1 MKQIPFQNTYTSLPG
16 KLFRHTNPT
25 AVKQPGLISINS
37 DLAKDLDINLEW
49 LHSSDGIET
58 LAGNHIATGSEP
70 ISTAYAGH
78 QFGVYNP
85 QLGDGR
91 AILLGEVLSLK
102 GERFDLQLKGSGRT
116 IYSRGGD
123 GRSALGPVLREYLL
137 SEAMHILSIPTTR
150 ALAAV
155 TTGEDVVRDRILPGA
170 ILARIAKSHIRIGT
184 FQYAA
189 ATEDIKTL
197 SALTDYAL
205 NRHYADTKQEIP
217 ALSLLKCAVKAQ
229 AELVSQWQLV
239 GFIHGVM
246 NTDNSLVSG
255 ETIDYGPCAFID
267 HYHPDTV
274 FSSIDHGGRYSYKNQ
289 PAIAHWNLTMLA
301 QALLPLIHKKT
312 ETAVEMAQEVINIFP
327 KHFSAHHNSG
337 LARKLGISSLQ
348 DTDGELIN
356 SLFETMSNAKLDFTL
371 TFRYLSDITDL
382 KSSEEKIDKP
392 QNIEKGLRS
401 WLPRWLKRL
410 ELEKIGASERQKS
423 MYKVN
428 PVFIPR
434 NHLVEHAIKRATED
448 GDFLEFHLLNKVL
461 SSPFSY
467 KSDYE
472 RYGIPPRPDQEVKQ
486 TFCGT

>member
-16 KLFRHTNPT
+16 KLFRHTQPT
-25 AVKQPGLISINS
+25 PVKKPSLISINN
-37 DLAKDLDINLEW
+37 DLSRNLGIDLEW
-49 LHSSDGIET
+49 LQSANGIET
-58 LAGNHIATGSEP
+58 LAGNHIAKGSEP
-70 ISTAYAGH
+70 ISSAYAGH

-91 AILLGEVLSLK
+91 AILLGEVLSIK

-137 SEAMHILSIPTTR
+137 CEAMHILSIPTTR

-155 TTGEDVVRDRILPGA
+155 TTGEDVIRDRILPGA
-170 ILARIAKSHIRIGT
+170 ILTRVAKSHIRIGT

-197 SALTDYAL
+197 SALTDYTL
-205 NRHYADTKQEIP
+205 NRHYADTKSEIP

-246 NTDNSLVSG
+246 NTDNSLISG

-301 QALLPLIHKKT
+301 QALLPLIHNKT
-312 ETAVEMAQEVINIFP
+312 ETAVEMAQEVINSFP
-327 KHFSAHHNSG
+327 KYFSNHHNAG
-337 LARKLGISSLQ
+337 LARKLGISKLQ
-348 DTDGELIN
+348 DTDGDLIN

-382 KSSEEKIDKP
+382 KSSQEKIDIP
-392 QNIEKGLRS
+392 ENIEMELGN
-401 WLPRWLKRL
+401 WLPRWLERL
-410 ELEKIGASERQKS
+410 ELEKIEISERQKS
-423 MYKVN
+423 MYEVN

-434 NHLVEHAIKRATED
+434 NHLVEKAIKSAIED
-448 GDFLEFHLLNKVL
+448 GDFSEFHLLSKVL

-467 KSDYE
+467 NSKYE
-472 RYGIPPRPDQEVKQ
+472 RYGIPPRSDQVVKQ

>member
-16 KLFRHTNPT
+16 KLFRHTQPT
-25 AVKQPGLISINS
+25 PVKEPGLISINN
-37 DLAKDLDINLEW
+37 DLARNLGINLEW
-49 LHSSDGIET
+49 LQSANGIET
-58 LAGNHIATGSEP
+58 LAGNHIAKGSEP
-70 ISTAYAGH
+70 ISSAYAGH

-91 AILLGEVLSLK
+91 AILLGEVLSIK
-102 GERFDLQLKGSGRT
+102 GERFDVQLKGSGRT

-137 SEAMHILSIPTTR
+137 CEAMHILSIPTTR

-155 TTGEDVVRDRILPGA
+155 TTGEDVIRDRILPGA

-197 SALTDYAL
+197 SALTDYTL
-205 NRHYADTKQEIP
+205 NRHYADTKVEIP

-246 NTDNSLVSG
+246 NTDNSLISG

-327 KHFSAHHNSG
+327 KYFSSYHNSG
-337 LARKLGISSLQ
+337 LARKLGISKLQ
-348 DTDGELIN
+348 DTDGDLIN

-371 TFRYLSDITDL
+371 TFRYLSDITNL
-382 KSSEEKIDKP
+382 KSSQEKIDTP
-392 QNIEKGLRS
+392 QNIEMELGS
-401 WLPRWLKRL
+401 WLPRWLERL
-410 ELEKIGASERQKS
+410 ELEKIEASERQKS
-423 MYKVN
+423 MYEVN

-434 NHLVEHAIKRATED
+434 NHLVEKAIKSATED
-448 GDFLEFHLLNKVL
+448 GDFSEFHLLSKVL
-461 SSPFSY
+461 SNPFSY
-467 KSDYE
+467 NSKYE
-472 RYGIPPRPDQEVKQ
+472 RYGIPPKPDQVVKQ